1 MGNPL
6 RPACRGRRRPRR
18 SRGSAV
24 APTAG
29 FVGRQDELAVLS
41 ERFSEAAKGRPQVV
55 YLEGGAGAG
64 KSTLLARFLG
74 SLSDAVV
81 LQAGGDEDESL
92 LSYGVVDQLDPD
104 AATDPAD
111 DPMAV
116 GARLLDLLDRLQ
128 AGDRVVVVALD
139 DLQWADRPSLR
150 AVLFALRRLR
160 ADKVLIVV
168 SARSGALVDAGWARF
183 VGGDSRVI
191 RVRLGGLE
199 AGDLTQ
205 LAAALGL
212 GQLSHRGA
220 RRLAAHTGG
229 HALHCRAL
237 LDEMGVAAL
246 NEKDEGLP
254 APKELSSVILARV
267 AALPTATQVFLA
279 AASVLGHHAS
289 RATIASVA
297 QLSGAGDEADEAVA
311 SGLLEAGQIP
321 TELGFPHPL
330 YRAAIYDDLSPAVRR
345 GLHARAAAVVVGG
358 QSLAHRV
365 AAAMGPDEQ
374 LAGELESA
382 AVADAALGELVAAAW
397 AFERSAYLSPDA
409 GQRERRLLDA
419 AGVQLIEADNAGAA
433 RTLAACR
440 GSSARRDALSGLLGV
455 YTGSADAENRLLA
468 AWESHDPATESE
480 IGARAATSLANWM
493 VISGRPDQALM
504 WADRAVDS
512 TLPGSALRTRACVAQ
527 AFAMSAAGRS
537 PDGLAMLG
545 LLPASGHEVQAAA
558 TDALIMR
565 GMLKLY
571 IDDLAGAIADL
582 GVAAARLRNGLPA
595 SYPGFCLSDL
605 SDAHFRR
612 GDWDA
617 ATTYAQ
623 LATSLAMD
631 TDRPVDLA
639 RAHSRA
645 AQVLAFRGQWTGAGA
660 HARAARAAAERFP
673 RALTTAAAAMAGAS
687 LAFARGDWAGVI
699 DAAEPVRAAGP
710 PSFGGLPGVHNWRAF
725 EADALVGLGRLGD
738 AERALDE
745 FDSAVP
751 HGGLGSAA
759 LALARCRGN
768 LAAAMG
774 DEAGAEQAFSQ
785 ARSFTTMTHMPFQ
798 VALLN
803 LDEGRHLFAFGHSSA
818 AVARLEEAHKAFSNL
833 GADPFVQVCATE
845 LAHLHVAAAVQGTAA
860 LLGLSRAE
868 LAVARL
874 VATGLTNRQAAAEL
888 FVSVKTVEYHLRNCY
903 MKLDITSRRALA
915 SLIG

>member
-1 MGNPL
+1 M
-6 RPACRGRRRPRR
+6 
-18 SRGSAV
+18 
-24 APTAG
+24 AG
-29 FVGRQDELAVLS
+29 FVGRQDELAILND
-41 ERFSEAAKGRPQVV
+41 RFSEAARGRPQVV
-55 YLEGGAGAG
+55 YLEGEAGSG
-64 KSTLLARFLG
+64 KSTLLSRFLG

-104 AATDPAD
+104 AAADPGD

-116 GARLLDLLDRLQ
+116 GARLLDLFDRLQ
-128 AGDRVVVVALD
+128 ADDRVVVLVLD
-139 DLQWADRPSLR
+139 DLHWADRPSLR

-183 VGGDSRVI
+183 VGGDSRVM

-220 RRLAAHTGG
+220 CRLAEHTGG

-246 NEKDEGLP
+246 NERDEGLP

-267 AALPTATQVFLA
+267 ASLSTATQEFLA

-289 RATIASVA
+289 GATIALVA

-311 SGLLEAGQIP
+311 SGLLVADQIA

-330 YRAAIYDDLSPAVRR
+330 YRAAIYDDLRPAVRR
-345 GLHARAAAVVVGG
+345 ELHARAAAVVGG
-358 QSLAHRV
+358 GPRLAHRV
-365 AAAMGPDEQ
+365 AAAVGPDEQ

-382 AVADAALGELVAAAW
+382 AVTDANLGELVAAAW

-409 GQRERRLLDA
+409 EKRERRLLDA
-419 AGVQLIEADNAGAA
+419 AGVQLIAADNAGAA

-468 AWESHDPATESE
+468 AWERHDPETESE
-480 IGARAATSLANWM
+480 IGARAATSMANWM
-493 VISGRPDQALM
+493 VISGRPDEALM
-504 WADRAVDS
+504 WAERAVDG
-512 TLPGSALRTRACVAQ
+512 TLPGSALHTRARVAQ

-537 PDGLAMLG
+537 TDGLAALD
-545 LLPASGHEVQAAA
+545 LLPASGNDVQAAA

-571 IDDLAGAIADL
+571 SDDLAGAIADL
-582 GVAAARLRNGLPA
+582 GTAAARLRSGLSA
-595 SYPGFCLSDL
+595 SYPGLCLADL

-617 ATTYAQ
+617 ASTYAQ

-645 AQVLAFRGQWTGAGA
+645 AQVLAFRGQWADADA
-660 HARAARAAAERFP
+660 HARASRAAAERFP
-673 RALTTAAAAMAGAS
+673 RALTAAAAAIAGTS

-699 DAAEPVRAAGP
+699 AAAEPVRAAGP
-710 PSFGGLPGVHNWRAF
+710 PSVGGLPGVHNWRAF
-725 EADALVGLGRLGD
+725 EADALVGLGHLGD

-745 FDSAVP
+745 FDSVIP
-751 HGGLGSAA
+751 LGGMGATVVIERAREKACSAPVSSPI
-759 LALARCRGN
+759 
-768 LAAAMG
+768 AAARLPRHR
-774 DEAGAEQAFSQ
+774 APASTAEPSPPRVITESNSSR
-785 ARSFTTMTHMPFQ
+785 ARS
-798 VALLN
+798 
-803 LDEGRHLFAFGHSSA
+803 
-818 AVARLEEAHKAFSNL
+818 
-833 GADPFVQVCATE
+833 
-845 LAHLHVAAAVQGTAA
+845 
-860 LLGLSRAE
+860 
-868 LAVARL
+868 
-874 VATGLTNRQAAAEL
+874 
-888 FVSVKTVEYHLRNCY
+888 
-903 MKLDITSRRALA
+903 A
-915 SLIG
+915 SPR

>member
-1 MGNPL
+1 
-6 RPACRGRRRPRR
+6 
-18 SRGSAV
+18 V

-29 FVGRQDELAVLS
+29 FVGRRVELAILS
-41 ERFSEAAKGRPQVV
+41 ERFSEAARGRPQVV
-55 YLEGGAGAG
+55 YLEGEAGSG
-64 KSTLLARFLG
+64 KSTLISRFLG
-74 SLSDAVV
+74 SLLDAVV
-81 LQAGGDEDESL
+81 LQAGGDEDESI

-104 AATDPAD
+104 AVTDPGD

-116 GARLLDLLDRLQ
+116 GARLLDLFDRLQ
-128 AGDRVVVVALD
+128 ADDRAVVLVLD

-183 VGGDSRVI
+183 VGGDSRVM

-205 LAAALGL
+205 LASALGL

-246 NEKDEGLP
+246 NENDEGLP
-254 APKELSSVILARV
+254 APRELSSVILARV
-267 AALPTATQVFLA
+267 AALSAATQVFMA
-279 AASVLGHHAS
+279 AASVLGHHTS
-289 RATIASVA
+289 MATIASVA
-297 QLSGAGDEADEAVA
+297 QLSDAGDEADEAVA
-311 SGLLEAGQIP
+311 AGMLEAAQIP
-321 TELGFPHPL
+321 TELRFPHPL

-358 QSLAHRV
+358 QRLAHRV
-365 AAAMGPDEQ
+365 AAAVGPDEQ
-374 LAGELESA
+374 LASELESA
-382 AVADAALGELVAAAW
+382 AVADADLGELVAAAW

-409 GQRERRLLDA
+409 GLRERRLLDA
-419 AGVQLIEADNAGAA
+419 ASVQVIEADNAGAA

-455 YTGSADAENRLLA
+455 YTGSADAENRLLV
-468 AWESHDPATESE
+468 AWESHDPETESE
-480 IGARAATSLANWM
+480 IGTRAATSLANLM
-493 VISGRPDQALM
+493 VLSGRSDQALM
-504 WADRAVDS
+504 WADRAVDG
-512 TLPGSALRTRACVAQ
+512 TLRGSALHTRACVAQ
-527 AFAMSAAGRS
+527 AFAMAAAGRS
-537 PDGLAMLG
+537 PDGLAALA
-545 LLPASGHEVQAAA
+545 LIPESGNEVQAAA

-582 GVAAARLRNGLPA
+582 GAAAARLRNGLPA
-595 SYPGFCLSDL
+595 SYPGLCLADL
-605 SDAHFRR
+605 SEAHFRR

-617 ATTYAQ
+617 AATYAQ

-639 RAHSRA
+639 RANARA
-645 AQVLAFRGQWTGAGA
+645 GQVLAFRGQWADAEA

-673 RALTTAAAAMAGAS
+673 RALTTAAAAMSGAS
-687 LAFARGDWAGVI
+687 LAFAQGDWAGVI

-710 PSFGGLPGVHNWRAF
+710 PSVGGLPGMHNWRAL
-725 EADALVGLGRLGD
+725 EADSLVRLGRLGD

-751 HGGLGSAA
+751 AGGLGSAVR
-759 LALARCRGN
+759 ALARCRGN
-768 LAAAMG
+768 LATAMG
-774 DEAGAEQAFSQ
+774 DETRAERAFAQAHSI
-785 ARSFTTMTHMPFQ
+785 TTMAPMPFE

-803 LDEGRHLFAFGHSSA
+803 LDDGRRLCRFRHGPA
-818 AVARLEEAHKAFSNL
+818 AVTRLEEAHKAFSHL
-833 GADPFVQVCATE
+833 GADPFVQACATE
-845 LAHLHVAAAVQGTAA
+845 LAHLHVTAAAQSPVAVLA
-860 LLGLSRAE
+860 LSRAE

-874 VATGLTNRQAAAEL
+874 VAKGLTNREAAAEL
-888 FVSVKTVEYHLRNCY
+888 FVSVKTVEYHLRHCY
-903 MKLDITSRRALA
+903 MKLDIPSRRALA

>member
-1 MGNPL
+1 MGNTL
-6 RPACRGRRRPRR
+6 SPACRGRRRPRR
-18 SRGSAV
+18 RRGSEV
-24 APTAG
+24 AATAG

-41 ERFSEAAKGRPQVV
+41 ERFSEAARGRTQVV
-55 YLEGGAGAG
+55 YLEGEAGSG
-64 KSTLLARFLG
+64 KSTLLSRFLG

-104 AATDPAD
+104 AATDPGD

-116 GARLLDLLDRLQ
+116 GARLLDLFDRLQ
-128 AGDRVVVVALD
+128 ADDRVVVLVLD
-139 DLQWADRPSLR
+139 DVQWADRPSLR

-160 ADKVLIVV
+160 ADKVLVV

-183 VGGDSRVI
+183 VGGDSRVMRI
-191 RVRLGGLE
+191 RLGGLE
-199 AGDLTQ
+199 AGDLTE

-212 GQLSHRGA
+212 GQLSYRGA
-220 RRLAAHTGG
+220 CRLAAHTGG

-254 APKELSSVILARV
+254 APKELSSVILAR
-267 AALPTATQVFLA
+267 ASTLPTATQAFLA

-330 YRAAIYDDLSPAVRR
+330 YRAAIYDDLRPAVRR

-358 QSLAHRV
+358 QRLAHRV
-365 AAAMGPDEQ
+365 AAAVGPDEQ

-382 AVADAALGELVAAAW
+382 AVADADLGELVAAAW

-419 AGVQLIEADNAGAA
+419 AGVQLIAADNAGAA
-433 RTLAACR
+433 KTLAACR

-468 AWESHDPATESE
+468 AWESHDPGTEPE

-493 VISGRPDQALM
+493 VLSGRSDQALM
-504 WADRAVDS
+504 WADRAVDG
-512 TLPGSALRTRACVAQ
+512 TLPGSALHTRARVAQ

-537 PDGLAMLG
+537 PDGLAALA
-545 LLPASGHEVQAAA
+545 LLPASGNEVQAAA

-571 IDDLAGAIADL
+571 VDDLAGAIADL

-595 SYPGFCLSDL
+595 SYPGMCLSNL

-612 GDWDA
+612 GDWDTA
-617 ATTYAQ
+617 VTYAQ
-623 LATSLAMD
+623 LATSLAID
-631 TDRPVDLA
+631 SDRPVDLA
-639 RAHSRA
+639 QAHGRA
-645 AQVLAFRGQWTGAGA
+645 AQVLAFRGQWTDADA

-673 RALTTAAAAMAGAS
+673 RALTTAAAAMAGTS

-710 PSFGGLPGVHNWRAF
+710 PSVGGLPGMHNWRAF

-745 FDSAVP
+745 FDSVVP

-759 LALARCRGN
+759 LTLARCRGN

-774 DEAGAEQAFSQ
+774 DETGAEQAFSR
-785 ARSFTTMTHMPFQ
+785 ARSITTMAPMPFE

-803 LDEGRHLFAFGHSSA
+803 LDDGRRLCGFGYGPV
-818 AVARLEEAHKAFSNL
+818 AVARLEEAHKAFS
-833 GADPFVQVCATE
+833 
-845 LAHLHVAAAVQGTAA
+845 HLVLQ
-860 LLGLSRAE
+860 R
-868 LAVARL
+868 
-874 VATGLTNRQAAAEL
+874 
-888 FVSVKTVEYHLRNCY
+888 
-903 MKLDITSRRALA
+903 
-915 SLIG
+915 

>member
-1 MGNPL
+1 
-6 RPACRGRRRPRR
+6 
-18 SRGSAV
+18 V
-24 APTAG
+24 APAAG
-29 FVGRQDELAVLS
+29 FVGRQDELAILS
-41 ERFSEAAKGRPQVV
+41 ERFSEAARGRPQVV
-55 YLEGGAGAG
+55 YLEGEAGSG
-64 KSTLLARFLG
+64 KSTLLSRFLG
-74 SLSDAVV
+74 SLSEAVI

-104 AATDPAD
+104 AATDPGD

-128 AGDRVVVVALD
+128 AGDRVVVLVLD

-168 SARSGALVDAGWARF
+168 SARSGALADAGWARF
-183 VGGDSRVI
+183 VGGDSRVM

-199 AGDLTQ
+199 AGDLTE

-220 RRLAAHTGG
+220 CRLAAHTGG
-229 HALHCRAL
+229 HALYCRAL

-254 APKELSSVILARV
+254 APKALSSVILAHV
-267 AALPTATQVFLA
+267 TTLSTATQAFLA
-279 AASVLGHHAS
+279 AASVLGHRAS

-297 QLSGAGDEADEAVA
+297 QLSGDEADEAVA

-330 YRAAIYDDLSPAVRR
+330 HRAAIYDDLSAAVRR

-358 QSLAHRV
+358 QRLAHRV
-365 AAAMGPDEQ
+365 AAAVGPDEQ
-374 LAGELESA
+374 LADELESA
-382 AVADAALGELVAAAW
+382 AVADADLGELIAAAW

-419 AGVQLIEADNAGAA
+419 AGVQLIAADNAGAA

-440 GSSARRDALSGLLGV
+440 GCSARRDALSGLLGV
-455 YTGSADAENRLLA
+455 YTGSADAGNRLLA
-468 AWESHDPATESE
+468 AWESHDPGTESE

-493 VISGRPDQALM
+493 VLSGRSDQALM
-504 WADRAVDS
+504 WADRAVDG
-512 TLPGSALRTRACVAQ
+512 TVPGSAPHTRARVAQ

-537 PDGLAMLG
+537 PDGLAALA
-545 LLPASGHEVQAAA
+545 LLPASGNEVQAAA

-571 IDDLAGAIADL
+571 VDDLAGAIADL

-595 SYPGFCLSDL
+595 SYPGMCLSDL

-617 ATTYAQ
+617 AVTYAQ

-639 RAHSRA
+639 RAHARA
-645 AQVLAFRGQWTGAGA
+645 AQVLAFRGQWADADA

-673 RALTTAAAAMAGAS
+673 RALTTAAAAIAGTS

-710 PSFGGLPGVHNWRAF
+710 PSVGGLPGVCNWRAF

-745 FDSAVP
+745 FDSVVP
-751 HGGLGSAA
+751 HGGLGSAV

-774 DEAGAEQAFSQ
+774 DETGAEQAFSH
-785 ARSFTTMTHMPFQ
+785 ARSITTMAPMPFE

-803 LDEGRHLFAFGHSSA
+803 LDDGRRLCGFGHGPV
-818 AVARLEEAHKAFSNL
+818 AVARLEEAHKAFSHL
-833 GADPFVQVCATE
+833 GADPFVQACATE
-845 LAHLHVAAAVQGTAA
+845 LAALQVTAATGSPAA
-860 LLGLSRAE
+860 LLGLSRSE

-874 VATGLTNRQAAAEL
+874 AATGLTNREVASQL
-888 FVSVKTVEYHLRNCY
+888 FVSVKTVEYHLRNSY
-903 MKLDITSRRALA
+903 IKLDITSRRALA
-915 SLIG
+915 ALLA